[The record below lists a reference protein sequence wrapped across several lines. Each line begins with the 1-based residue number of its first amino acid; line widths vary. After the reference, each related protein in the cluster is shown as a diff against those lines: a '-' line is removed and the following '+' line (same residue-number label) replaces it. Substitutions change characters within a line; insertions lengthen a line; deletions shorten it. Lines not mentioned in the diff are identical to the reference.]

1 MFNFFNVFNLVSM
14 SDPHESQNYLVW
26 DFFLLC
32 AIGLWEFGCFY

>member
-1 MFNFFNVFNLVSM
+1 VFNFGLRVIDL
-14 SDPHESQNYLVW
+14 HESQNYLVW